1 MAHFCPRCG
10 GQLKDGF
17 TFCPEC
23 GATLDPAP
31 SANVNTANPAE
42 PAPAYTASPA
52 EPLTKQQF
60 LNLPEN
66 KKYKTELKTCGLLC
80 YISAALTLVLVV
92 IGSAVSLVPALFY
105 LSGYFLLNSFAI
117 TLTVIEMACLAALGV
132 GIHLKQSRVCAIL
145 LTIYMVLGWVIN
157 LASGGMGSILFTL
170 VAILA
175 LTYTFKFNK
184 AWTAYRHSAC

>member
-10 GQLKDGF
+10 AQLKDDF

-23 GATLDPAP
+23 GATLDPVP
-31 SANVNTANPAE
+31 STSVNTVNSAE
-42 PAPAYTASPA
+42 TPPAYTASPA

-60 LNLPEN
+60 LGLPEN
-66 KKYKTELKTCGLLC
+66 KKYKTELKSCGVLC
-80 YISAALTLVLVV
+80 YISAALTLVLVLT
-92 IGSAVSLVPALFY
+92 GSATSLVPALY
-105 LSGYFLLNSFAI
+105 YMSGYFLLNSFAI
-117 TLTVIEMACLAALGV
+117 TLTVIEMACLAALGL

-145 LTIYMVLGWVIN
+145 LTVYMLLGWIIN
-157 LASGGMGSILFTL
+157 LASGGIGSILFTL

-184 AWTAYRHSAC
+184 AWTAYQHSA

>member
-1 MAHFCPRCG
+1 MANFCSRCG
-10 GQLKDGF
+10 TQLKDGF

-23 GATLDPAP
+23 GATLAPDP
-31 SANVNTANPAE
+31 SANVNTASST
-42 PAPAYTASPA
+42 APAYTGSPA

-66 KKYKTELKTCGLLC
+66 KKYKTELKTCGVLC

-145 LTIYMVLGWVIN
+145 LTVYMLLGWIIN
-157 LASGGMGSILFTL
+157 LASGGIGSILFTL

-184 AWTAYRHSAC
+184 AWTAYRHSA